1 MMGRSKTERDAPVF
15 FLFPSSITRLLFF
28 NYCYFYWRECPAGAS
43 AEERVQERL
52 TGTASETT
60 PQAKPVIMRPA
71 YSMA

>member
-1 MMGRSKTERDAPVF
+1 MVREKEMLPF
-15 FLFPSSITRLLFF
+15 FLSSHRPSRAYYFLIIAILL
-28 NYCYFYWRECPAGAS
+28 ECPAGAS

>member
-1 MMGRSKTERDAPVF
+1 MGRGKTERDAPAF
-15 FLFPSSITRLLFF
+15 FPLPIVHHALTFFKLLLFLL
-28 NYCYFYWRECPAGAS
+28 ECPAGAS
-43 AEERVQERL
+43 AGERLQERL

>member
-1 MMGRSKTERDAPVF
+1 MVRQKEMLPLFSS
-15 FLFPSSITRLLFF
+15 FLSSITRL
-28 NYCYFYWRECPAGAS
+28 YYFLIIAFLLESPKGAS